1 MLRRCFSFC
10 IDVLT
15 LNKNSSKDG
24 KMLTIKPDSEKIT
37 FYFFKCIDL
46 VKFHVNLKLLPK
58 LFSKYITD
66 AFKVMPNTK
75 HYFIRKVALFSHDFY
90 LLNQNKFRKTPTT

>member
-1 MLRRCFSFC
+1 MQRRCFSFC

-24 KMLTIKPDSEKIT
+24 KPDSEKIT

-58 LFSKYITD
+58 LISKYIKN
-66 AFKVMPNTK
+66 AFRVMLDTK
-75 HYFIRKVALFSHDFY
+75 NHFIRKVALFSHDFY

>member
-1 MLRRCFSFC
+1 MILIVTFHSLPFFLKNIDVMQRRCFIS

-15 LNKNSSKDG
+15 LNNNSSKDG

-75 HYFIRKVALFSHDFY
+75 HYLFH
-90 LLNQNKFRKTPTT
+90 